1 MTDIKEFNL
10 LDVSK
15 NSQIISTLNKVYKL
29 WGYEEV
35 SPSFINKI
43 EILKAREVINQNEL
57 ISLISNKQLCL
68 RPEMTTSIVKL
79 ISTRLINK
87 KRPLRLFNNGTIF
100 EKKEGYKNVELF
112 KEKIQSGIEL
122 IGYENEYPEIEVF
135 NILFDV
141 IDKLKL
147 KNDIKLKFLVS
158 STTIMDL
165 ILEKYK
171 NNNYENIKKIMT
183 DLDQDNLN
191 KLEINKNE
199 KEILK
204 KLIYKRGEPIKVIN
218 YLLDIYGK
226 SEVLDRLVFLFNS
239 ISPMAE
245 RYGIDI
251 QLDPTF
257 QPHLNLYKGT
267 VFQLIGIKN
276 NEKFIIAK
284 GGRYDELVKYFNPK
298 EKSANGLG
306 FSLSVDN
313 LRNIIEVD
321 ENIEKKVL
329 IIIRQTQLLAK
340 GLEEQKRLHD
350 LGIISILETRPC
362 NNNDQAKFFQEQ
374 NKCTDIIWIEK

>member
-10 LDVSK
+10 IDVRK
-15 NSQIISTLNKVYKL
+15 NSQIITTLNNVYKL

-35 SPSFINKI
+35 SPSVINKI
-43 EILKAREVINQNEL
+43 EILKSREVINQNEL
-57 ISLISNKQLCL
+57 VSLVSNKQLCL

-100 EKKEGYKNVELF
+100 EKKEGYKNIELF
-112 KEKIQSGIEL
+112 KERIQSGIEL
-122 IGYENEYPEIEVF
+122 IGYEDEYPEIEVF

-147 KNDIKLKFLVS
+147 KNNIKLKFLVS
-158 STTIMDL
+158 STTIMDI
-165 ILEKYK
+165 ILKKYT
-171 NNNYENIKKIMT
+171 NNNYESIKKILIK
-183 DLDQDNLN
+183 LDQDNLN
-191 KLEINKNE
+191 KLEINKTE
-199 KEILK
+199 KKILRN
-204 KLIYKRGEPIKVIN
+204 LIYTRGEPIKVIN
-218 YLLDIYGK
+218 HLIDIFGK
-226 SEVLDRLVFLFNS
+226 SEVLDNLIFLFNS
-239 ISPMAE
+239 ISPMAK

-267 VFQLIGIKN
+267 VFQLICIKD

-284 GGRYDELVKYFNPK
+284 GGRYDELVNYFNPK
-298 EKSANGLG
+298 EKSPNGLG

-313 LRNIIEVD
+313 LRNIIKENN
-321 ENIEKKVL
+321 NIEKKVL
-329 IIIRQTQLLAK
+329 VIIKEKYLLAK

-362 NNNDQAKFFQEQ
+362 NNKDQAKLFMEQ
-374 NKCTDIIWIEK
+374 NKCTDITWIEK